1 MPKAISQLVEKN
13 QDRFEMKKKITVE
26 NQNVAW
32 SKWET
37 MGVYVDLYDSKT
49 ETAYMVQKPVF
60 NSDYK
65 YSQILT

>member
-1 MPKAISQLVEKN
+1 
-13 QDRFEMKKKITVE
+13 MKKKITVE

-65 YSQILT
+65 YS